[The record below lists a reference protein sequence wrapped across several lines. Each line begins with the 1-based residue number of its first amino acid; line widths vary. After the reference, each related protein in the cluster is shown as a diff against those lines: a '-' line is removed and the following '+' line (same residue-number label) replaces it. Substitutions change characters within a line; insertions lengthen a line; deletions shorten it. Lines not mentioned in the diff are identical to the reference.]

1 MENNLHIEGMPGA
14 FFGLGFGLFA
24 LSSILMIVLAVISI
38 VLKGYA
44 LWTAVKRDEK
54 GWFVALLIINTLGI
68 LELVYLFGIAGKTMD
83 DFKSLFKK
91 NDSTNVPPS
100 APLQS

>member
-1 MENNLHIEGMPGA
+1 MENNIHMEGMSGA

-24 LSSILMIVLAVISI
+24 LGSILMIVLAIISI
-38 VLKGYA
+38 FFKGYA

-68 LELVYLFGIAGKTMD
+68 LELVYLYGVAGKTID

-91 NDSTNVPPS
+91 NDTSVPPS
-100 APLQS
+100 APLQ

>member
-1 MENNLHIEGMPGA
+1 MEGMSGA

-24 LSSILMIVLAVISI
+24 LSSILMIILMILSI
-38 VLKGYA
+38 LLKAYA

-68 LELVYLFGIAGKTMD
+68 LELVYLYGVAGKTID
-83 DFKSLFKK
+83 DFKALFKK
-91 NDSTNVPPS
+91 NDNTSVPPS
-100 APLQS
+100 APQQ

>member
-1 MENNLHIEGMPGA
+1 MENNLHMEGMSGA

-24 LSSILMIVLAVISI
+24 LGSILMIVLAIISI

-54 GWFVALLIINTLGI
+54 GWFVALLLINTLGI
-68 LELVYLFGIAGKTMD
+68 LEIIYLYGIAGKTID

-91 NDSTNVPPS
+91 KDTSVPPS

>member
-1 MENNLHIEGMPGA
+1 MENNIHMEGMSGA

-24 LSSILMIVLAVISI
+24 LSSILMIILMILSI
-38 VLKGYA
+38 LLKAYA

-68 LELVYLFGIAGKTMD
+68 LELVYLYGVAGKTID

-91 NDSTNVPPS
+91 NDTSVPPS
-100 APLQS
+100 APLQ